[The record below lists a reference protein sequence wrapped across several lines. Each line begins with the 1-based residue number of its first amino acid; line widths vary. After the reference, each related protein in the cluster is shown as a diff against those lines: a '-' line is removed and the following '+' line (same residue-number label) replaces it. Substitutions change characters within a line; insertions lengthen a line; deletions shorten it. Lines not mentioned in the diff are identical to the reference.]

1 MTTYDLSP
9 LYRTAIGFDRLA
21 DMLSNA
27 SRVDGN
33 GYPPYNIEARGED
46 EYRISMAVAG
56 FSEQELEIVTEQ
68 NTLTVSGAKASDES
82 ENDSEFLYRG
92 IANRSFERR
101 FQLADHVRV
110 TSAKLENG
118 LLHIELKREL
128 PEQMKPRKIEIGG
141 QASARS
147 GDNRSTIENGE
158 SGRIEND
165 QSKAA

>member
-33 GYPPYNIEARGED
+33 GYPPYNIEAHGED
-46 EYRISMAVAG
+46 QYRISMAVAG
-56 FSEQELEIVTEQ
+56 FSESDLDIVTEQ
-68 NTLTVSGAKASDES
+68 NTLTVSGNKDAEDGNGER
-82 ENDSEFLYRG
+82 EFLYRG

-110 TSAKLENG
+110 VTARLENG
-118 LLHIELKREL
+118 LLHIDLEREL
-128 PEQMKPRKIEIGG
+128 PEQMKPRRIEIGG
-141 QASARS
+141 QS
-147 GDNRSTIENGE
+147 STLE
-158 SGRIEND
+158 SDDGKRIEREEN
-165 QSKAA
+165 KAA

>member
-46 EYRISMAVAG
+46 RYRISMAVAG
-56 FSEQELEIVTEQ
+56 FSESDLDIVTEQ
-68 NTLTVSGAKASDES
+68 NTLTVSGNKETEDGDER
-82 ENDSEFLYRG
+82 EFLYRG

-110 TSAKLENG
+110 VTARLENG
-118 LLHIELKREL
+118 LLHIDLEREL
-128 PEQMKPRKIEIGG
+128 PEQMKPRRIEIGG
-141 QASARS
+141 Q
-147 GDNRSTIENGE
+147 RSTLESDDGKRVEREEN
-158 SGRIEND
+158 
-165 QSKAA
+165 KAA